1 MRHGVERAVSADCHQ
16 HTILALSLLG
26 VVLRRGPQPAWIG
39 KDVDLEFAF
48 RVAQRSFDDFTH
60 LTCILMTGAGIEY
73 DEKRRVVG
81 YRPYSMRINHALDR
95 SKKTGK

>member
-1 MRHGVERAVSADCHQ
+1 MRYRVERAITADGDQ
-16 HTILALSLLG
+16 YAILALSLLG

-48 RVAQRSFDDFTH
+48 RVAQRAFDDFTH

-81 YRPYSMRINHALDR
+81 YRPHSMRINHALDR
-95 SKKTGK
+95 SKKSGK